1 MVTVSRPG
9 YAGADPSILTPIPTP
24 QKASQ
29 FLAKYYSMTESLSAH
44 SIESALNQCNNP
56 ARIYIGYS
64 GGVDSHVLL
73 HLCASITRLKD
84 KITAVYVHHGLQ
96 ADAESW
102 ARHCEK
108 TTKSMGVDFI
118 VLRVNAVASQGESPE
133 EAARNARYTA
143 LKSLIGVDDVLLV
156 AQHRDD
162 QLETVLLQLFRGSGL
177 RGLSA
182 MPESVAF
189 GQGVMLRPLL
199 DVSKQAIDDYA
210 REHALNWVDDPSNQ
224 VNDYDRNFLRNAV
237 LPLLKQRWS
246 ACDKTVARSARHCA
260 DAQIVISALA
270 EELFHKVFNVAD
282 KTLCISQLKSY
293 KIAQQQLVVREWF
306 QALKLKMP
314 SQGFVERLQSD
325 VLSAREDS
333 EPVLTGQG
341 YCVRRYR
348 DKLYCLKQVAPEI
361 VQNTIWPAEQTS
373 IRVSDHQILSCVPSS
388 LGICRDQWQNA
399 AILIKARSGGEKIRL
414 PGRKDHHALKK
425 LFQEAG
431 IPPWEREAIP
441 LIYLDNKLAAVGDLW
456 ISADFYS
463 GKMQDCISLSLQ
475 RGERD
480 ERLKV

>member
-1 MVTVSRPG
+1 
-9 YAGADPSILTPIPTP
+9 
-24 QKASQ
+24 
-29 FLAKYYSMTESLSAH
+29 MTELLSSH

-56 ARIYIGYS
+56 AHIYIGYS

-96 ADAESW
+96 AEAESW

-108 TTKSMGVDFI
+108 TAESLGVDFI

-143 LKSLIGVDDVLLV
+143 LKSLIGINDVLLV

-182 MPESVAF
+182 MPELMAF

-199 DVSKQAIDDYA
+199 NVSKLAIDDYA
-210 REHALNWVDDPSNQ
+210 RAHALNWVDDPSNLS
-224 VNDYDRNFLRNAV
+224 NDYDRNFLRNAV
-237 LPLLKQRWS
+237 LPLLKQRWP

-260 DAQIVISALA
+260 DAQLVISALA
-270 EELFHKVFNVAD
+270 EELFLQVFNVAD

-293 KIAQQQLVVREWF
+293 EIAQQQLVIRQWF
-306 QALKLKMP
+306 QALNLKMP
-314 SQGFVERLQSD
+314 AQAFVERLQSE

-333 EPVLTGQG
+333 DPVLSGQG

-348 DKLYCLKQVAPEI
+348 DKLYCLKQAAPEI
-361 VQNTIWPAEQTS
+361 VRDSIWPAGQTS
-373 IRVSDHQILSCVPSS
+373 IRVSDHQTLSCVPSS
-388 LGICRDQWQNA
+388 VGICREQWQNA
-399 AILIKARSGGEKIRL
+399 TIVVKARSGGEKIRL
-414 PGRKDHHALKK
+414 PGRKGHHALKK

-431 IPPWEREAIP
+431 IPPWERETIP
-441 LIYLDNKLAAVGDLW
+441 LVYLDDKLAAVGDLW

-463 GKMQDCISLSLQ
+463 EKMQGCISLSLQ
-475 RGERD
+475 KREGRD
-480 ERLKV
+480 ESEKLRT